1 MPTSAIAIPSLDNG
15 MLAQLPVRLQ
25 MRRIA
30 PANRF
35 ADGSILYAASEA
47 KLQYNWTLRY
57 ENLNPQEWG
66 RFADFFA
73 ATQSTNASFSFY
85 DPMGNLLAQ
94 SSNLQSSVWIAP
106 SALTVAPFS
115 DAEVAGAFILTNPSS
130 QPLTLTQSSGIAGPF
145 ETCFSV
151 MSRWDGGAGIS
162 LSLSDGATARTL
174 AFRAGAWSRNHIVM
188 RGGTSSASRT
198 AGIVVPAQTQ
208 LIVAAP
214 QLEIASQ
221 PNAYVETGA
230 QSGVFASA
238 WLAQKQF
245 DLHSPAPGA
254 HSTTLYIE
262 SLRQS

>member
-1 MPTSAIAIPSLDNG
+1 MPTSAIAIPYLDNG
-15 MLAQLPVRLQ
+15 MLAQLPVRLE
-25 MRRIA
+25 MRRVA

-57 ENLNPQEWG
+57 ENLTAGEWG
-66 RFADFFA
+66 RFSDFVATTESANPSFA
-73 ATQSTNASFSFY
+73 FY
-85 DPMGNLLAQ
+85 DPLGNLLAQ
-94 SSNLQSSVWIAP
+94 SSNLLSSVWIAP
-106 SALTVAPFS
+106 SGLTVAPFS
-115 DAEVAGAFILTNPSS
+115 DAAVAGAFILTNPSS
-130 QPLTLTQSSGIAGPF
+130 QPLTLTQTAGVAGPF

-162 LSLSDGATARTL
+162 LTVSDGTTTQTR
-174 AFRAGAWSRNHIVM
+174 AFRAGSWSRDHIAM
-188 RGGTSSASRT
+188 RGGASSASRT

-208 LIVAAP
+208 VIVAAP

-245 DLHSPAPGA
+245 DLKSPAPGA
-254 HSTTLYIE
+254 HSTTLHIE